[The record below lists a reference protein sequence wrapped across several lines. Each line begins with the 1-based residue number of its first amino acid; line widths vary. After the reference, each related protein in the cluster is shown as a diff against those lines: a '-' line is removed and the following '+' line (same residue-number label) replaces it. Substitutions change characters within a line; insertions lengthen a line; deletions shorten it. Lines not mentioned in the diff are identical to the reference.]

1 MQNSRT
7 SPSLL
12 GARAKVV
19 LVLLLFSCQF
29 AAAVRGGNP
38 VKTQD
43 LKNKVPAPKAAIPKA
58 AIPKAAVPKAALP
71 LVPFVPLVPLS
82 PGAATISVWKLTQ
95 EGDFMGDRI
104 LYICK
109 DGYKA
114 EYTKAN
120 YVVLLAQ
127 PKWDVV
133 FYNKTR
139 KTIFTNTIEKSKQN
153 FGLRSRI
160 AKESF
165 FPDNY
170 KMVPGKG
177 EVVAGHKTD
186 CIMCIGQKSKEHYG
200 KTDVVRSAYYMSN
213 EIPMA
218 PQVTDYFG
226 QTWSNELCRRQSL
239 RILVWTGA
247 GVKKTKIETV
257 KMEKVTVPGDFF
269 KAPTGYTKVKSEDNV
284 MLGNDLINDIVDDL
298 GKQFGSNK

>member
-1 MQNSRT
+1 
-7 SPSLL
+7 
-12 GARAKVV
+12 
-19 LVLLLFSCQF
+19 
-29 AAAVRGGNP
+29 
-38 VKTQD
+38 
-43 LKNKVPAPKAAIPKA
+43 
-58 AIPKAAVPKAALP
+58 
-71 LVPFVPLVPLS
+71 
-82 PGAATISVWKLTQ
+82 
-95 EGDFMGDRI
+95 MGDRI

-120 YVVLLAQ
+120 YVILMAQ
-127 PKWDVV
+127 PKWDVT

-186 CIMCIGQKSKEHYG
+186 CIMCIGQNSKEHYG

-257 KMEKVTVPGDFF
+257 KLEKVTVPGDFF
-269 KAPTGYTKVKSEDNV
+269 KAPEGYTKVKSEDNV